1 MVYIFLSDGFEEI
14 EALATVDILRRGGVD
29 VTTVSMNND
38 CRVMSSH
45 GIAVC
50 ADCLFA
56 NADYTNAEMLIL
68 PGGSTKLNEYDCLK
82 ALLKEH
88 NAKDGKI
95 AAICAAPMVLGG
107 IGLLQGRRATCYPG
121 FEQYMDGAEYTSQ
134 LVTIDGNITTGRGP
148 AATLPFAYTLLAD
161 LKGERISKV
170 VQDGMI
176 YTQLMQQNR
185 Q

>member
-1 MVYIFLSDGFEEI
+1 MVYLFLADGFEEI
-14 EALATVDILRRGGVD
+14 EALATVDILRRGEVD
-29 VTTVSMNND
+29 ITTVSMNED

-50 ADCLFA
+50 ADTLFA
-56 NADYTNAEMLIL
+56 DADYTDAEMLIL

-88 NAKDGKI
+88 NAKGGKI

-107 IGLLQGRRATCYPG
+107 IGLLQGRKATCYPG
-121 FEQYMDGAEYTSQ
+121 FEQYMDGAEYTAQ
-134 LVTIDGNITTGRGP
+134 LVTADGNITTGRGP

-161 LKGERISKV
+161 LKGQRVSKA

-176 YTQLMQQNR
+176 FTQLMQEGR